1 MNPPTKPM
9 LCPHCGNVTPHDQV
23 LECSTPAVKFGQQG
37 VPRLDEFNRGMD
49 FRLLQCQTCRDV
61 SLYSKPEGIDIDW
74 DEAELLHPSQYQTC
88 TRAYRNPSVRTTAR
102 RGGSRRL
109 HRTPLQCCLG
119 GHWRLS
125 ATISAVPP
133 GPLARRLKHLSDR
146 GEIPGKL
153 AEISTALRGLGN
165 AGAHHTTQ
173 RVTVALTWT
182 MDQFFRTLL
191 EYVYVAPHRL
201 AEFQKSLKQYDESE
215 QSAPANPPSPSAQAG
230 GSR

>member
-1 MNPPTKPM
+1 M

-74 DEAELLHPSQYQTC
+74 DEAELLHPSQYDLHPC
-88 TRAYRNPSVRTTAR
+88 VPEPICKNYREAR
-102 RGGSRRL
+102 RVQKTSPNAFAVLLRRAL
-109 HRTPLQCCLG
+109 EAVCDDR
-119 GHWRLS
+119 
-125 ATISAVPP
+125 AVPP

-153 AEISTALRGLGN
+153 AEISTALRELGN